1 MADFQFRELGGALFR
16 NDRATSEKHPSHRGS
31 LTVNGVTYEVAAWV
45 KEGKTGR
52 FFSLQLTAPD
62 GAAAPA
68 PGQRTRTPGEYPR
81 AQKQQGGPRRPLNT
95 SDDIPF

>member
-16 NDRATSEKHPSHRGS
+16 NDRATSGKHPSHRGS
-31 LTVNGVTYEVAAWV
+31 LTVQGVTYEVAAWI

-52 FFSLQLTAPD
+52 FFSLQLTAPED
-62 GAAAPA
+62 MPAAA
-68 PGQRTRTPGEYPR
+68 GQRKRTPGEYPAPQNQR
-81 AQKQQGGPRRPLNT
+81 GGPRRRLNT